1 MSLQPEDAMSGTNI
15 IFPIERLLDYLLN
28 TKLYP
33 IGRKLPTDICL
44 YTWWQVSCA
53 QNTFSLMVFFS
64 LKKRK
69 KNWGKK
75 LQFLWNVFF
84 NNQADLV
91 YLLRENAQIMQDY

>member
-1 MSLQPEDAMSGTNI
+1 MHNFGTMN
-15 IFPIERLLDYLLN
+15 FRLF
-28 TKLYP
+28 TKFYP

-64 LKKRK
+64 LKKKGK
-69 KNWGKK
+69 KIGGKK

>member
-15 IFPIERLLDYLLN
+15 IFSIERLLDYLLN
-28 TKLYP
+28 FILLAGNFLL
-33 IGRKLPTDICL
+33 IF
-44 YTWWQVSCA
+44 VSIHGGKSA
-53 QNTFSLMVFFS
+53 VPKTPFLSWFFFL

-69 KNWGKK
+69 KIGGKK